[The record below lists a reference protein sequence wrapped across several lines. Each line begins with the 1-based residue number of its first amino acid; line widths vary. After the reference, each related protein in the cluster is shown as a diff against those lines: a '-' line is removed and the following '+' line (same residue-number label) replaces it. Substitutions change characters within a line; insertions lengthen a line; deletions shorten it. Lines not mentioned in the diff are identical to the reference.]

1 MAGDLGGDS
10 SKKRD
15 GPLYLGTGESK
26 TCKKKERTRYAEN
39 QYGQ

>member
-10 SKKRD
+10 SKKRN

-26 TCKKKERTRYAEN
+26 TCKKIKRTRYAES
-39 QYGQ
+39 QYIQ